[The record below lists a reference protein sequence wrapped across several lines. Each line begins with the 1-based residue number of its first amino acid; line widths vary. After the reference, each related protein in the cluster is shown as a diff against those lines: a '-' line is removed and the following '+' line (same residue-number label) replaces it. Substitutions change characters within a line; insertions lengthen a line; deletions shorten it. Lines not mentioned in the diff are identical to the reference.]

1 MGLLV
6 VTVEAYR
13 SVVSACE
20 GGRGGLVV
28 EGCGVKEGGLVEGGP
43 RPRFGRRVED

>member
-28 EGCGVKEGGLVEGGP
+28 EGCGVKGGGWSKVDHVQGLDVG
-43 RPRFGRRVED
+43 